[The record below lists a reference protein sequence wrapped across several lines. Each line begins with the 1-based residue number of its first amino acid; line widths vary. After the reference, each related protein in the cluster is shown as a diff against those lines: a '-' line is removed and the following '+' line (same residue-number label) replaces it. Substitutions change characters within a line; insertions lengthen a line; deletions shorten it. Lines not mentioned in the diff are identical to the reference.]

1 MLCAP
6 VCALEDTDVLK
17 IRLRRMGSKQDT
29 CYRVVVSDSRKTP
42 GSRFVDSIGTYDPRT
57 TPGTIRIDV
66 EKAEAWISKGAAPSG
81 TVKTLLAKLAKTTA

>member
-1 MLCAP
+1 M
-6 VCALEDTDVLK
+6 LK

-57 TPGTIRIDV
+57 SPSTIKIDV
-66 EKAEAWISKGAAPSG
+66 AKADAWISQGASPSG
-81 TVKTLLAKLAKTTA
+81 TVKTLLDKARKATA

>member
-1 MLCAP
+1 M
-6 VCALEDTDVLK
+6 VLK

-57 TPGTIRIDV
+57 SPGTIRIDID
-66 EKAEAWISKGAAPSG
+66 KADAWISKGATPSG
-81 TVKTLLAKLAKTTA
+81 TVKTLLVKARKPTV

>member
-66 EKAEAWISKGAAPSG
+66 DKANAWISKGARPSG
-81 TVKTLLAKLAKTTA
+81 TVKTLLAKLAKATA

>member
-57 TPGTIRIDV
+57 SPGTIRIDV
-66 EKAEAWISKGAAPSG
+66 DKANDWISKGATPSG
-81 TVKTLLAKLAKTTA
+81 TVKTLLAKLAKKTA

>member
-1 MLCAP
+1 M
-6 VCALEDTDVLK
+6 LK

-57 TPGTIRIDV
+57 SPGTIKIDV
-66 EKAEAWISKGAAPSG
+66 AKADAWINQGALPSG
-81 TVKTLLAKLAKTTA
+81 TVKTLLDKARKATA

>member
-1 MLCAP
+1 M
-6 VCALEDTDVLK
+6 LK

-57 TPGTIRIDV
+57 SPGTIRIDV
-66 EKAEAWISKGAAPSG
+66 DKANAWISKGARPSG
-81 TVKTLLAKLAKTTA
+81 TVKTLLAKLAKKTA

>member
-1 MLCAP
+1 M
-6 VCALEDTDVLK
+6 LK

-66 EKAEAWISKGAAPSG
+66 DKANAWISKGARPSG
-81 TVKTLLAKLAKTTA
+81 TVKTLLAKLAKATA